1 MVQLMSLIIAY
12 VGKKGCVMASDKRRI
27 AYFGNQKNRD
37 TLEKELYDGEITTD
51 EELYERANELKV
63 SLKIT
68 DDANKIRTIEN
79 VVVGEVSSKG
89 SFETKRKRIYGT
101 TMAYQIIE
109 MIGSEIVSRERH
121 EKAII
126 LFGNK
131 FTKSLA
137 ERQISK
143 KWKPSFSLKYM
154 GDIFEEILREVSNQ
168 TPSIGKEFDV
178 MIEQPDFGD
187 DSSQKYL
194 EEVVDRDVKLLVKFR
209 QKLEEDLLEQQ
220 KTIELASKIITNGDI
235 GIVTSIDK
243 QVLNVTLNSN
253 VQAFDS
259 NWKQLAKPNDQ
270 VIMISEN
277 EEVNIGD
284 KVVIEDEKLCLE
296 KNKANLKCDIILC
309 ST

>member
-1 MVQLMSLIIAY
+1 MSLIIAY

-27 AYFGNQKNRD
+27 AYFGSQANRD
-37 TLEKELYDGEITTD
+37 ALEKELYEGEIKTD
-51 EELYERANELKV
+51 EELYERANDLKV
-63 SLKIT
+63 SIKIT
-68 DDANKIRTIEN
+68 DDANKLRTIED

-101 TMAYQIIE
+101 TMGYQIIE
-109 MIGSEIVSRERH
+109 MIGSEIVSREKH

-126 LFGNK
+126 LFGNNI
-131 FTKSLA
+131 TKSLA

-143 KWKPSFSLKYM
+143 KWKPSISLKYM

-178 MIEQPDFGD
+178 MIKQPEFTAE
-187 DSSQKYL
+187 SSQEYL
-194 EEVVDRDVKLLVKFR
+194 DEVVDRDVKLLIKFR

-235 GIVTSIDK
+235 GLVTHIDNH
-243 QVLNVTLNSN
+243 VLTVTLNSN

-259 NWKQLAKPNDQ
+259 NWKQLAKSNDQ
-270 VIMISEN
+270 VVMISEN
-277 EEVNIGD
+277 EDVNIGD
-284 KVVIEDEKLCLE
+284 KVIIENEKLCLE
-296 KNKANLKCDIILC
+296 RNKANLKCDIILC